1 MYSLGNFISNQYGGT
16 NGDWNKLI
24 GFMATLDITKTV
36 TKDKNVKMTFDNLG
50 GELIFT
56 KYNGNPVTTA
66 VHDGHTVIPFIHLHC
81 FYLELYL
88 LKSQVQLF
96 HFFKTKIIL
105 GFSYIKWHSWYF

>member
-24 GFMATLDITKTV
+24 GFMATLDITKIV
-36 TKDKNVKMTFDNLG
+36 TKDKEVKMTFDNLG

-66 VHDGHTVIPFIHLHC
+66 IHDGHTVIPFSMMKDDS
-81 FYLELYL
+81 YLKDYERLYKKYTGVL
-88 LKSQVQLF
+88 TAMGENLNIAPVGSRAN
-96 HFFKTKIIL
+96 
-105 GFSYIKWHSWYF
+105 